1 MLLKFNAV
9 AAKPHLQV
17 NQVWS
22 AIAAYFRSRKQ
33 RSRDRRIL
41 LNLNDHDLRDLG
53 LTRPQNERSR
63 RLY

>member
-1 MLLKFNAV
+1 MLLKFTTV

-22 AIAAYFRSRKQ
+22 AVAAYFRSRRQ

-41 LNLNDHDLRDLG
+41 MHMNDHDLRDFG
-53 LTRPQNERSR
+53 PDRSQN
-63 RLY
+63 RLLRHE

>member
-1 MLLKFNAV
+1 MFLKLNAV

-22 AIAAYFRSRKQ
+22 TIAAYFRQQRE

-41 LNLNDHDLRDLG
+41 SNLNDHDLRDLG
-53 LTRPQNERSR
+53 LTRPQNDRPDR
-63 RLY
+63 TY

>member
-1 MLLKFNAV
+1 MVLKFTAV

-22 AIAAYFRSRKQ
+22 AVAAYFRQQRE

-53 LTRPQNERSR
+53 LTRPQNKRSR
-63 RLY
+63 RTY

>member
-1 MLLKFNAV
+1 MLLKLNAV

-22 AIAAYFRSRKQ
+22 TAAAYFRQQRE

-41 LNLNDHDLRDLG
+41 RNMNDHDLRDLG
-53 LTRPQNERSR
+53 LSRSQR
-63 RLY
+63 STYHRS